1 MAMTSNFDLYDDV
14 EGLERYL
21 NLPKGALSNIPIYAR
36 VPAVDAIK
44 RVRQMEASTLFRP
57 GLYYIVLADL
67 RGNTA
72 FNAKYGNAEG
82 DVRVEWFQTAV
93 IQSIG
98 EISPENYVAFSKTIG
113 DAALLIF
120 SAFRDVFKWSQQLTR
135 NLEGLRAEYPEN
147 LESRGIDIEDD
158 SLDERLSDFDLKA
171 RRLVHL
177 GEVSYKEQID
187 PLSLAVSQAFK
198 IEKVFDRDDLGCTQS
213 VYDAVSP
220 ALAELNL
227 VAQKNAMVEIPGA
240 SGPSMTYYLV
250 RREASKPNVD

>member
-135 NLEGLRAEYPEN
+135 NLEGLRDEYPEN

>member
-1 MAMTSNFDLYDDV
+1 MTSNFDLYDDV

-67 RGNTA
+67 RREHGLQRQIWQC
-72 FNAKYGNAEG
+72 EG

-135 NLEGLRAEYPEN
+135 NLEGLRDEYPEN
-147 LESRGIDIEDD
+147 LESRG
-158 SLDERLSDFDLKA
+158 SMLR
-171 RRLVHL
+171 
-177 GEVSYKEQID
+177 
-187 PLSLAVSQAFK
+187 
-198 IEKVFDRDDLGCTQS
+198 
-213 VYDAVSP
+213 
-220 ALAELNL
+220 
-227 VAQKNAMVEIPGA
+227 MIP
-240 SGPSMTYYLV
+240 
-250 RREASKPNVD
+250 

>member
-1 MAMTSNFDLYDDV
+1 MTSNFDLYDDV

-44 RVRQMEASTLFRP
+44 RVRQMETSTLFRP

-135 NLEGLRAEYPEN
+135 NLEGLRDEYPEN
-147 LESRGIDIEDD
+147 LESRGIDIEAD

-187 PLSLAVSQAFK
+187 PLSLAVSQTFK
-198 IEKVFDRDDLGCTQS
+198 IEKVFDRDELGCTQT

-227 VAQKNAMVEIPGA
+227 VAQKNAMVEIPGTA
-240 SGPSMTYYLV
+240 GPSMTYYLV
-250 RREASKPNVD
+250 RSEASKLKVD

>member
-1 MAMTSNFDLYDDV
+1 MTSNFNLYDDV

-120 SAFRDVFKWSQQLTR
+120 SAFRDVFRWSQQLTR
-135 NLEGLRAEYPEN
+135 NLEGLRDEYPEN

-177 GEVSYKEQID
+177 GEVS
-187 PLSLAVSQAFK
+187 
-198 IEKVFDRDDLGCTQS
+198 
-213 VYDAVSP
+213 
-220 ALAELNL
+220 
-227 VAQKNAMVEIPGA
+227 
-240 SGPSMTYYLV
+240 
-250 RREASKPNVD
+250 